1 MGITG
6 SRENKEKKPVVLIVG
21 GGYGGV
27 QCAKA
32 LDKTGHF
39 FVVLIDRKS
48 YFFHNIAALRAS
60 VEPNYAQQ
68 ILIPYDRLL
77 TNGCVVQAEVEV
89 ISPDGVKVHGR
100 EEPIQFDYLV
110 IATGSSYAFPGKVAE
125 TQQPQALAHYDNLRH
140 KIEQAKRILIIGG
153 GPVGIELAGEI
164 ATDFPLKDI
173 TLVHSS
179 TTLLYPNVFKQ
190 ELYTRLQEGL
200 ERLGVKVV
208 LNDRVDLGT
217 TTYAHQ
223 HEKFIEGDQTF
234 LTTKGK
240 IDIKTDLTFVC
251 TGAHVNNKSLKAGP
265 LVAELDPNKEGRLN
279 VNEYLQVKG
288 YTNIF
293 AIGDISSK
301 EDKLAFLAGKQAE
314 YVASFITRV
323 ELKKG
328 MPEEYR
334 PLKYPGM
341 FVTLG
346 RNGGAGQMPSKGAM
360 IFGSTIV
367 KYAKSKGM
375 FTSQQWS
382 SLNQK
387 MNQAI
392 RSTDTKQPDHNS
404 GYEKK
409 LNSLKH
415 SMELTEDDA
424 RQLLAGLPAKEL
436 ELGQDFI

>member
-1 MGITG
+1 MGIIG
-6 SRENKEKKPVVLIVG
+6 SRENKDKKPVVLIVG

-48 YFFHNIAALRAS
+48 YFFHNIGALRAS
-60 VEPNYAQQ
+60 VEPNYAHQ

-77 TNGCVVQAEVEV
+77 THGCVVQAEVEV
-89 ISPDGVKVHGR
+89 ISPDGVKVNGHD
-100 EEPIQFDYLV
+100 EPIQFDYLV

-125 TQQPQALAHYDNLRH
+125 TEQSQALAHYDNLRQ

-164 ATDFPLKDI
+164 ATDFPHKDI
-173 TLVHSS
+173 TLVHSGVA
-179 TTLLYPNVFKQ
+179 LLDSGAFKK
-190 ELYTRLQEGL
+190 EFYTRLQADL
-200 ERLGVKVV
+200 ERLGVKIVF
-208 LNDRVDLGT
+208 NDRVDLNT

-240 IDIKTDLTFVC
+240 IEIKTDLTFVC
-251 TGAHVNNKSLKAGP
+251 TGAHVNNRSLKAGP

-301 EDKLAFLAGKQAE
+301 EEKLAFLADKQAD
-314 YVASFITRV
+314 YVASFITRI
-323 ELKKG
+323 EHKKDF
-328 MPEEYR
+328 PEEYR
-334 PLKYPGM
+334 PAKHPAML
-341 FVTLG
+341 VTLG
-346 RNGGAGQMPSKGAM
+346 RNGGVGQLPTKG
-360 IFGSTIV
+360 GSTIV
-367 KYAKSKGM
+367 KYVKSKGM
-375 FTSQQWS
+375 LTSKQWCT
-382 SLNQK
+382 LNQK
-387 MNQAI
+387 RHQATQ
-392 RSTDTKQPDHNS
+392 STDTEQLDHSS
-404 GYEKK
+404 GYENK
-409 LNSLKH
+409 LDSLKH
-415 SMELTEDDA
+415 SMEFTEDDA